1 MYLGIDT
8 NTGRIYEGQSTY
20 GCHVVWPA
28 PVLTPASFVTS
39 SSDKI
44 EPSNNEIMGAPEYLF
59 REDGFDPI
67 TRIRRG
73 RFYKRGDR
81 QPEEWKGML
90 GPPFQA
96 VTCLSEMKALTFI
109 SSALLDQFDG
119 DFAEQKLVILGAK
132 DAFSLWAVV
141 AKEAIHSREV
151 LFTLKSRQSF
161 GILPDI
167 VWEKIPD
174 SSGLVREKLESL
186 VNDIH
191 RAGPESVVDRS
202 REAATAILNAYLESE
217 NVLVGNRNDLGD
229 LIEALV
235 KANGKNGRRVIACA
249 AEIPQRLHS
258 RAKHAEQSKRE
269 TRPVREQDAELAV
282 QCIGAMLCDMGWAV
296 WR

>member
-1 MYLGIDT
+1 MYLGIDA
-8 NTGRIYEGQSTY
+8 NNGNIYEGQSMY

-28 PVLTPASFVTS
+28 PVLTPASFVVST
-39 SSDKI
+39 SDKI
-44 EPSNNEIMGAPEYLF
+44 TPSHNYMAGAPEYLF
-59 REDGFDPI
+59 REDGFDPV

-81 QPEEWKGML
+81 QPDQWKGML

-96 VTCLSEMKALTFI
+96 VTCLSEMRALTFV
-109 SSALLDQFDG
+109 SSALPDQFEG
-119 DFAEQKLVILGAK
+119 NVAEQKLVILGAK

-141 AKEAIHSREV
+141 GKEEIHSREV

-161 GILPDI
+161 GMLPEI
-167 VWEKIPD
+167 EWGKIPD

-186 VNDIH
+186 VNDMH

-202 REAATAILNAYLESE
+202 REAATAILSAYLESAK
-217 NVLVGNRNDLGD
+217 VPIGDRNDLGN

-235 KANGKNGRRVIACA
+235 GVSGKNGRRVIACA

-258 RAKHAEQSKRE
+258 RTKYAEQSKRE
-269 TRPVREQDAELAV
+269 TRPIREQDAELAV
-282 QCIGAMLCDMGWAV
+282 QCVGVMLCDMGWAV